1 MTAMPTAQANGIE
14 IAYETFGDAA
24 DPPVLLVMGLGG
36 QLIHWP
42 ADFCQGIADRGFHVV
57 RFDNRDVGESTWF
70 DTPVDVAAL
79 LAGRGA
85 GETPDV
91 PYLLGDMAADAVGVL
106 DHLGIDEAHLVGV
119 SMGGMI
125 VQTLAIEHPDRVASL
140 TSVMSTTGDLD
151 VGHPTGEA
159 MALLLS
165 PPARSR
171 EELQDA
177 AVRGAAVCGS
187 PGLYDEDELRATA
200 ARAWDR
206 GYNPAGTARQL
217 AAILA
222 SGSRSESLASVDRP
236 ALVIH
241 GAADALIH
249 PSGGERTAEV
259 IPDAKLVVIDGMG
272 HDLPR
277 SFWPQITDLLVDHAR
292 GNG

>member
-24 DPPVLLVMGLGG
+24 DPPVLLVMGLGA

-42 ADFCQGIADRGFHVV
+42 TDFCHGIADRGFRVV

-70 DTPVDVAAL
+70 DTPVDVGAL
-79 LAGRGA
+79 LAARGA
-85 GETPDV
+85 GETPEV
-91 PYLLGDMAADAVGVL
+91 PYLLSDMAADTVGVL
-106 DHLGIDEAHLVGV
+106 DHLGIDAAHIFGV

-125 VQTLAIEHPDRVASL
+125 AQTVAIEHPDRVATL

-151 VGHPTGEA
+151 VGNPTGEA
-159 MALLLS
+159 MALLMS
-165 PPARSR
+165 APPRTR
-171 EELQDA
+171 EQAQDT
-177 AVRGAAVCGS
+177 AVQGAAVCGS

-206 GYNPAGTARQL
+206 GYNPQGTARQL

-222 SGSRSESLASVDRP
+222 SGSRSAGLASVDLP

-241 GAADALIH
+241 GAADTLIH

-277 SFWPQITDLLVDHAR
+277 SLWPHITDLLVDHAR